1 MEVRKLTKEVRKT
14 ICMFLTASMV
24 FTNTSLTTFATEES
38 VQTKEV
44 LTEQALTEEVLQEE
58 TETAFTQE
66 GEITEAEHD
75 NTEKSDIVKE
85 NNIVDESSVLEENIP
100 TEEINVMNES
110 DMVEENASAEELYA
124 VGESNAAEESGD
136 FIASGAYEDITW
148 VIDKDGNLTIEG
160 TGEFA
165 AVENTSVSRAP
176 WSDYYESIKTA
187 TVNVQGLTDASYMFY
202 LCRYLTDLDVSGFN
216 TENVTNMKSM
226 FSWCSNLTDLDVSG
240 FNTENVTNMASM
252 FSWCD
257 SLTNLDVSGFR
268 TENVVNMQSMFR
280 NCKKLNNLDVSN
292 FNTENV
298 TNMGGMFC
306 DCQNLRNLDV
316 SNFNTENV
324 TNMNSMFSECG
335 CSLDVS
341 NFNTENVT
349 NMGSMFFGYSY
360 LNLNVSSF
368 NTENVTNMDSM
379 FKNCKVERLNINNFN
394 IEKITSMR
402 EMFSGCK
409 NLTHLYIDR
418 LNTENI
424 TDMSNMFSGCSALT
438 YLPVRNLNTKNVTT
452 MECMFSGCSRL
463 TSLGVSGFNTE
474 NVTTMECM
482 FKDCSGLTS
491 LDVSGFNT
499 ENVTTMAWMF
509 SGCSGLTSLDV
520 SSFNLKN
527 VTTMAMIFENCSG
540 LKSLDV
546 SRLDTK
552 NVTDMEFMFSGCSAL
567 TELDLHHFQTE
578 NASML
583 CMFTDCRSLKTLDLS
598 SFDIEEGGTSL
609 KGCINLRTLYTPF
622 RTSGIIEY
630 DLPDGGTWY
639 DKAGNTYTKL
649 PQSSIL
655 LTKYSIPSA
664 VTPHVMA
671 MKTNTVYEYGSV
683 VNMDDLRVKYYAA
696 DGTVRWVEPS
706 EYTTNADEINTLQPG
721 EQILSV
727 AYDGLMAEV
736 ALTILEREES
746 SEPEESSTMP
756 ESDTAEESSTTPE
769 SSTTEESSNTQE
781 SSTMPES
788 DTAEESSTTP
798 ESSTTEESSNTQESS
813 TMPESD
819 TAEESSTMPE
829 SSTTEESST
838 TSESDTTEESVPEDQ
853 DDSPYEDNER
863 IDLKSV
869 NSTIANIKVKVYDGN
884 AYEPVIKVTAV
895 IGGKRTVLKE
905 GADYRVLYQHNINAG
920 TGTVIVRGNGI
931 YKGEITK
938 TFTISQKS
946 VKKLKVITGSIIGA
960 GSLDSLPVY
969 VYDGTKLLQPDIDYT
984 LSNYK
989 AIKRTSAQVTIN
1001 AVKNSNYTGSTIVKF
1016 TVYENSAGSAVKLI
1030 NPDDVTLV
1038 EDVWEYTGKAV
1049 TPKVTVSVNG
1059 KPLTNKDYKIQYQNN
1074 KNAGTG
1080 FVIIT
1085 GKGEYKGKVAL
1096 PFTINAETVAADA
1109 ITIKPVPAK
1118 TYNGKLHK
1126 PAVTVTIQKNG
1137 KAKKLA
1143 KNKDYTVAYENNFH
1157 AGEATIIV
1165 TGKGNYEGLSATAKF
1180 VIHSQNIKKASLKG
1194 TQDKLVL
1201 MYNKRTLREGTDYEK
1216 PVYGTAIANKV
1227 EVTIKG
1233 KGDFTGV
1240 MTKKIKTN

>member
-756 ESDTAEESSTTPE
+756 ESDTAEESST
-769 SSTTEESSNTQE
+769 
-781 SSTMPES
+781 
-788 DTAEESSTTP
+788 
-798 ESSTTEESSNTQESS
+798 
-813 TMPESD
+813 
-819 TAEESSTMPE
+819 MPE

>member
-280 NCKKLNNLDVSN
+280 NCKKLNN
-292 FNTENV
+292 
-298 TNMGGMFC
+298 
-306 DCQNLRNLDV
+306 
-316 SNFNTENV
+316 
-324 TNMNSMFSECG
+324 
-335 CSLDVS
+335 LDVS

-798 ESSTTEESSNTQESS
+798 ESSTTEESS
-813 TMPESD
+813 
-819 TAEESSTMPE
+819 
-829 SSTTEESST
+829 T

>member
-746 SEPEESSTMP
+746 S
-756 ESDTAEESSTTPE
+756 
-769 SSTTEESSNTQE
+769 
-781 SSTMPES
+781 TMPES

>member
-187 TVNVQGLTDASYMFY
+187 TVNVKGLTDASYMFY
-202 LCRYLTDLDVSGFN
+202 WCR
-216 TENVTNMKSM
+216 
-226 FSWCSNLTDLDVSG
+226 NLTDLDVSG

-379 FKNCKVERLNINNFN
+379 FKNCEVERLDINNFN

-452 MECMFSGCSRL
+452 MEHMFSGCSRL

-578 NASML
+578 NARML

-788 DTAEESSTTP
+788 DTAEESST
-798 ESSTTEESSNTQESS
+798 
-813 TMPESD
+813 
-819 TAEESSTMPE
+819 MPE

-838 TSESDTTEESVPEDQ
+838 TPESDTTEESAPEDQ

-869 NSTIANIKVKVYDGN
+869 NSAIANIKVKVYDGN

-1030 NPDDVTLV
+1030 NPDDVTLA

-1080 FVIIT
+1080 FVIVT
-1085 GKGEYKGKVAL
+1085 GKGEYRGKVAL

>member
-788 DTAEESSTTP
+788 DTAEESST
-798 ESSTTEESSNTQESS
+798 
-813 TMPESD
+813 
-819 TAEESSTMPE
+819 MPE

>member
-324 TNMNSMFSECG
+324 TNM
-335 CSLDVS
+335 
-341 NFNTENVT
+341 
-349 NMGSMFFGYSY
+349 GSMFFGYSY

-622 RTSGIIEY
+622 RTSDIIEY

-769 SSTTEESSNTQE
+769 SSTAEESSNTQE